1 MIGGTFAA
9 TYPTASGVRSW
20 RPPERQPSGAW
31 QEFEC
36 GLIAKKRQKYQEAF
50 ARRWHVQLL

>member
-50 ARRWHVQLL
+50 ARR